1 MREIVEAVML
11 RLKEQ
16 VPELRWID
24 INLGQMNT
32 ETPPVDYPCAL
43 VDVGGINYQGLT
55 KTTSRGTVRVEV
67 ELFFVVRTPTN
78 MSAPISMRETAFD
91 TFDIVKK
98 VDFALHGLETDE
110 FYPMKRVSVGR
121 NKQYYPRSFILTYE
135 CKTDIGN

>member
-43 VDVGGINYQGLT
+43 VDVSGIDYQSLT
-55 KTTSRGTVRVEV
+55 KTTSRGTVKVEV
-67 ELFFVVRTPTN
+67 ELFFVVRAPTN
-78 MSAPISMRETAFD
+78 MSAPVSMREMAFD

-98 VDFALHGLETDE
+98 VDIALHRLETDD
-110 FYPMKRVSVGR
+110 FYPMKRISMGR
-121 NKQYYPRSFILTYE
+121 NKQYYPRSFILLYE
-135 CKTDIGN
+135 CKTDVGD